1 MIDNLPTYISLLF
14 SFCTLATLFL
24 FVRVIRASDTLK
36 IRKIAGKITLILVF
50 WLCLQVILSLVGIYS
65 MDTRSIPPKIL
76 LYGILPTIV
85 IITMTFVS
93 QKGREFMDSLSLEML
108 LYIHLIRIPVELV
121 LYLLSLYELVPRLIT
136 FSGSNFDI
144 LAGLTVPLMVYLN
157 TSKRKYLRA
166 LNFIWNIISLGLLL
180 NVVIL
185 AFLSAPSPLQRI
197 SFEQPNIAMLHFPFS
212 WLPTFI
218 VPIILFIHLLSIR
231 RLLLRKP

>member
-1 MIDNLPTYISLLF
+1 
-14 SFCTLATLFL
+14 
-24 FVRVIRASDTLK
+24 
-36 IRKIAGKITLILVF
+36 
-50 WLCLQVILSLVGIYS
+50 

-108 LYIHLIRIPVELV
+108 LYIHLIRIPVELA

-136 FSGSNFDI
+136 FSGSNLDI

-166 LNFIWNIISLGLLL
+166 LNLFWNIISLGLLL

-218 VPIILFIHLLSIR
+218 VPIIIFVHLLSIR